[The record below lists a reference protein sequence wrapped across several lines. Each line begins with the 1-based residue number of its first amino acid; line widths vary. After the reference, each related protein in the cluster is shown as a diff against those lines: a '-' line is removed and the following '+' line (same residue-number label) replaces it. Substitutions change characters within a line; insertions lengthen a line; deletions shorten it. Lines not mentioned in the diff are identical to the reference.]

1 MQAKSILETSVYV
14 SDLEAA
20 ERFYTEV
27 MGLQPHVKEEGR
39 HVFFR
44 CGDAMFLVFDP
55 KTTATFNP
63 KFPKMGPHGAVGP
76 GHVAFRC
83 EEAELDSW
91 RAHLAA
97 HGVEIE
103 SEVTW
108 PNGGF
113 SVYFRDPA
121 GNSLELATPALWGLD

>member
-1 MQAKSILETSVYV
+1 MQAKSILETCLYV
-14 SDLEAA
+14 DDLDAA
-20 ERFYTEV
+20 ERFYTDV
-27 MGLQPHVKEEGR
+27 IGLKLFAKEEGR

-44 CGDAMFLVFDP
+44 CGEAMFLIFDP

-76 GHVAFRC
+76 GHAAFRC
-83 EEAELDSW
+83 EETELEGW
-91 RAHLAA
+91 RAHLAE

-113 SVYFRDPA
+113 SLYFRDPA
-121 GNSLELATPALWGLD
+121 GNSLEFATPALWGLD